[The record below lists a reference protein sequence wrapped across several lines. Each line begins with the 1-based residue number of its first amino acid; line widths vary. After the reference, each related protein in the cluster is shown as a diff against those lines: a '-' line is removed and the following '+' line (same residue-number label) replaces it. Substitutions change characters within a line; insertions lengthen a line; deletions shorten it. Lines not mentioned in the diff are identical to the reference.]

1 MIEALLILS
10 LMNLFAALGIGLWLW
25 LGPKPGP
32 GLDAARLWDELR
44 RLEEANRAEA
54 ARGREELARE
64 LAGNRRESG
73 EVFEKLRSS
82 LGDGQARLGQS
93 VQERLDQ
100 FARLEREQAIALDT
114 RLAAMQESAQLAQ
127 QKIAETL
134 NAKLLELQ
142 TQNEKSSAGVR
153 EAVDSRLKE
162 LQAQNEQKLEQMR
175 ATVDEKLHKTL
186 EDRLGQSFEL
196 VSKRLTE
203 VQQGLGALQGLA
215 QDVNGLKRA
224 LTNVKTRGVLG
235 EAQLGALLEQFL
247 ASEQYAANV
256 KIRPRSPEVVEYA
269 VKLPGTEEGGH
280 VWLPIDAKF
289 PIEDYQRLMEAYE
302 VGDLVAVETHAAAL
316 EVRLK
321 SQARDIRD
329 KYISP
334 PASTDFALMFLPFE
348 GLYAE
353 ALRRPGLFEWL
364 QRECRV
370 TLVGP
375 TTLTAFLNSLQV
387 GFKTL
392 AITKQSGEVWKV
404 LGAVKTEFGR
414 FGEALEKVHKSLD
427 EASDRLGKVSE
438 RSRQMEKKLTKVQ
451 ALPGAEATALIGEE
465 TVDPE

>member
-1 MIEALLILS
+1 MVEILLIL
-10 LMNLFAALGIGLWLW
+10 NLVFVAGIALWLW
-25 LGPKPGP
+25 FAPKPGP
-32 GLDAARLWDELR
+32 GIDAARLWDELR

-54 ARGREELARE
+54 ARSREELARE
-64 LAGNRRESG
+64 LAVNRRELT
-73 EVFEKLRSS
+73 EVFETLRAS

-100 FARLEREQAIALDT
+100 FARLEREQAAALDA
-114 RLAAMQESAQLAQ
+114 RLAAMQEAAQLAQ
-127 QKIAETL
+127 QKVAETL
-134 NAKLLELQ
+134 NAKLIELQ
-142 TQNEKSSAGVR
+142 AQNEKSSAGVR

-215 QDVNGLKRA
+215 KDVGGLKRA

-247 ASEQYAANV
+247 AAEQYAANV

-289 PIEDYQRLMEAYE
+289 PIEDYQRLMDAYE
-302 VGDLVAVETHAAAL
+302 LGDLVAVETHAAAL

-329 KYISP
+329 KYIAP

-451 ALPGAEATALIGEE
+451 ALPGAEATALIGDESAE
-465 TVDPE
+465 TE